1 MWHRTITFINFESF
15 FSMNNN
21 TSDRIFTTVDLQSG
35 KYNKI
40 LNGIKLLSLD
50 CFDTL
55 IWRRVHS
62 PSEIFKQLEQLSKYR
77 KYRIT
82 AEVRVIAER
91 KARDYLEAISGTRE
105 VSLYDIY
112 ATALPHATG
121 SEIEEFVEC
130 ELAAEMQQ
138 CFVFKPILDLAK
150 LASQRGIPIVVASDM
165 YLGSDQVEKIVSS
178 CLLKAGEALDI
189 KKYYTSSEHKC
200 SKASGLLKLISK
212 DQKVEIQYI
221 SHIGDNINADY
232 HGPNA
237 HGAIG
242 YHFIQ
247 YAPWLPDIVRRNHDA
262 RRLLAP
268 DIVEK
273 TPTKNSWNALWAT
286 AKWPQSVRGEVALSC
301 LAPVIAHYIR
311 WVINKNINHACKYVF
326 LMRDGYFPFKVAKLF
341 EAHGVG
347 HIDNSYLQLSASR
360 FSTFPL
366 RFTSPAGIAKYL
378 SVVRGQ
384 VKIEEMIHQFSLDE
398 EIKAYF
404 TAANVNQQMPY
415 HEFAAFLLSEKTS
428 SLIIAKAK
436 AYRENFKKYITKIV
450 NPTDGEIIVIVDL
463 GYSGTI
469 QDNMSEFFQDEYGV
483 ALNGAYLILKDSEKA
498 SLNKRGFISGDIISQ
513 SAINFLL
520 NQIQTLEQLTVND
533 SGSTCSYDSDGLPVY
548 EINKI
553 TQRQIAI
560 KSQIQDE
567 ALEFLQTALSD
578 FIKIEMDEM
587 QLQLEALGMLGRL
600 TMFPTSAEMDLQSI
614 FAHDI
619 NNGTNRFRLLTNKSR
634 TEAALKKSGTISFNP
649 AVNKMF
655 TNDLNNFGPQNQA
668 LGLIKGRYS
677 IEFELK
683 DYVDRSAKLEG
694 IVCQA
699 GQYKP
704 IEINSFFTYDGF
716 RVALVSYKSSM
727 EALGLSL
734 GKIFKIVQIH
744 SIELVD
750 GISFASNPYW
760 SAYFDLMSFSHTD
773 QGLCLS
779 SNVYEFASSDGFIN
793 IDLKSFVPK
802 KVSNY
807 IIAFVYR
814 PIEWRN

>member
-1 MWHRTITFINFESF
+1 MQ
-15 FSMNNN
+15 NNP
-21 TSDRIFTTVDLQSG
+21 SDRIFTTIELQSG
-35 KYNKI
+35 KYNNI
-40 LNGIKLLSLD
+40 LNRIKLLSLD

-55 IWRRVHS
+55 IWRRVNS
-62 PSEIFKQLEQLSKYR
+62 PSDIFKQLEQLSKYR
-77 KYRIT
+77 EYRIT
-82 AEVRVIAER
+82 AEVRIIAER

-105 VSLYDIY
+105 VSLHDIY
-112 ATALPHATG
+112 AQALPHVAQ

-130 ELAAEMQQ
+130 ELEAEIQQ
-138 CFVFKPILDLAK
+138 CFVFKPILDLAR
-150 LASQRGIPIVVASDM
+150 LANQRGIPIVVASDM
-165 YLGSDQVEKIVSS
+165 YLGSDQIAKIVSS
-178 CLLKAGEALDI
+178 CLLKAGEFLDI

-212 DQKVEIQYI
+212 DQNVGIQHI
-221 SHIGDNINADY
+221 SHVGDNINADY

-247 YAPWLPDIVRRNHDA
+247 YAPWLPSLVRRNQDA

-273 TPTKNSWNALWAT
+273 TPIKNSWNALWAT
-286 AKWPQSVRGEVALSC
+286 AKWPVNVQGEIALSC

-341 EAHGVG
+341 EEHGVG

-366 RFTSPAGIAKYL
+366 RFTSPAGIANYL

-384 VKIEEMIHQFSLDE
+384 VNIGEMIHQFSLDE
-398 EIKAYF
+398 EL
-404 TAANVNQQMPY
+404 TAHFKEANINQQMPY
-415 HEFAAFLLSEKTS
+415 HDFAAFLLSEETS
-428 SLIIAKAK
+428 SLIITKAK

-450 NPTDGEIIVIVDL
+450 NPSHGESIVIVDL

-469 QDNMSEFFQDEYGV
+469 QDNMSEFFQDEYRV

-553 TQRQIAI
+553 TQQQIAI

-567 ALEFLQTALSD
+567 ALEFLQTTLSD
-578 FIKIEMDEM
+578 FNKIEMDEI

-600 TMFPTSAEMDLQSI
+600 TIFPTSGEMDLQSN
-614 FAHDI
+614 FVHDI
-619 NNGTNRFRLLTNKSR
+619 NNGTNRFRLLSKKSL

-649 AVNKMF
+649 AVDKMF
-655 TNDLNNFGPQNQA
+655 SNDLNNFGPHTQA
-668 LGLIKGRYS
+668 LSLIKGRHS

-683 DYVDRSAKLEG
+683 DYLDRSAKLEG
-694 IVCQA
+694 IVCQV
-699 GQYKP
+699 GQYKS
-704 IEINSFFTYDGF
+704 IDINSFFTNDGF
-716 RVALVSYKSSM
+716 RVALVSYKNSM
-727 EALGLSL
+727 EALGLGL
-734 GKIFKIVQIH
+734 GKIFKIVQIY

-750 GISFASNPYW
+750 GNNFASHPYW
-760 SAYFDLMSFSHTD
+760 SSYFDLMNFANLE
-773 QGLCLS
+773 QGLRLS
-779 SNVYEFASSDGFIN
+779 SNIYEFASSDGFIN
-793 IDLKSFVPK
+793 IDLKSVVPK
-802 KVSNY
+802 KASNY